1 MGAGIVNITVVNT
14 TLTTTA
20 IYEKAS
26 NEDGNLRVCGASVHD
41 QLMCWDS
48 ALYIL
53 AAGNI
58 NSCLLNNYC
67 TRQMTNTL
75 P

>member
-41 QLMCWDS
+41 QLMCWDHYTS
-48 ALYIL
+48 
-53 AAGNI
+53 
-58 NSCLLNNYC
+58 
-67 TRQMTNTL
+67 
-75 P
+75 